1 MCNKIELNNIL
12 REIRKIYENV
22 YGDKLVKVV
31 LYGSYA
37 RGDFDSE
44 SDIDVAGIVR
54 EDRLKLQ
61 QLQKLVRKKSID
73 IDLSYGIYI
82 SPKAIPYNEFIK
94 YKSSLSFYRNIIE
107 EGVNIRAG

>member
-44 SDIDVAGIVR
+44 SDIDVAGIVKNN
-54 EDRLKLQ
+54 RLDTQKSEKL
-61 QLQKLVRKKSID
+61 LWNLTND
-73 IDLSYGIYI
+73 IDLEYNVVT
-82 SPKAIPYNEFIK
+82 SPVAIPYDEYEK
-94 YKSSLSFYRNIIE
+94 YLKTMPYYENIEKEGIE
-107 EGVNIRAG
+107 IVA